1 MSILSPCVLPLIPI
15 LVATALS
22 QHRYG
27 PFALAAG
34 LAVLFTLVGLFI
46 ATIGVSIGLDQEV
59 MRQVAAVMLIAFG
72 LVLWSRKLQDGFAV
86 ATAGLG
92 ASGNNLLSRFKGDG
106 WSGQLAVGLLL
117 GLVWAPCVGPTLGA
131 ASTLAAQGSHLE
143 QVALLMLVFGL
154 GAGTPLVVLGTT
166 SREVAAR
173 LRGSMASAGKQAVSI
188 RSRRPR
194 CPVYDA
200 GQRLN

>member
-1 MSILSPCVLPLIPI
+1 
-15 LVATALS
+15 
-22 QHRYG
+22 
-27 PFALAAG
+27 
-34 LAVLFTLVGLFI
+34 
-46 ATIGVSIGLDQEV
+46 
-59 MRQVAAVMLIAFG
+59 
-72 LVLWSRKLQDGFAV
+72 
-86 ATAGLG
+86 
-92 ASGNNLLSRFKGDG
+92 
-106 WSGQLAVGLLL
+106 
-117 GLVWAPCVGPTLGA
+117 VGPTLGA